1 MFFSYFLAKGGNL
14 SKIKKIIAREVLDS
28 RGNPT
33 VEVDVVTDK
42 ITASAI
48 VPSGASTGKHE
59 ALELRDG
66 NKKRYNGKGVM
77 KAVDNVNKIISKKLI
92 GLDCR
97 DQKNIDE
104 VMIDLDGTENKSK
117 LGANAILGVSMAIC
131 NAGAFHKNTNLFEHI
146 RNISDS
152 KRLSLPVPQ
161 FNIINGGRHAGID
174 NDIQEHMIMPVKFN
188 NFSDAIRAGAEVYH
202 ELKGLL
208 KKKFG
213 AQAILLGDEGGFVP
227 KINDVDS
234 RLELVEKVIENAG
247 YKGRISFALDCAA
260 SEFYYGKNK
269 KYTIGNQKFDAGE
282 LIDFYKDLVKK
293 FKISSIEDG
302 MAEDDW
308 NGWKGLNKE
317 MGNKIQIVGDDSL
330 VTNTTRIKRAIEE
343 KSCNA
348 LLLKVNQIGT
358 VTEAIDAANLAF
370 RNKWNVVVSHRSG
383 ETENS
388 FIADLVVGLNAGQ
401 CKFGAPARSERTA
414 KYNRLLRIEEMLGS
428 KARYSKLSF

>member
-188 NFSDAIRAGAEVYH
+188 NFSDAIRAGTEVYH

-234 RLELVEKVIENAG
+234 RLELVEKVIERMDSRRH
-247 YKGRISFALDCAA
+247 KAA
-260 SEFYYGKNK
+260 
-269 KYTIGNQKFDAGE
+269 
-282 LIDFYKDLVKK
+282 
-293 FKISSIEDG
+293 
-302 MAEDDW
+302 
-308 NGWKGLNKE
+308 
-317 MGNKIQIVGDDSL
+317 
-330 VTNTTRIKRAIEE
+330 
-343 KSCNA
+343 
-348 LLLKVNQIGT
+348 
-358 VTEAIDAANLAF
+358 
-370 RNKWNVVVSHRSG
+370 
-383 ETENS
+383 
-388 FIADLVVGLNAGQ
+388 
-401 CKFGAPARSERTA
+401 
-414 KYNRLLRIEEMLGS
+414 
-428 KARYSKLSF
+428 